1 MFDEIGS
8 SRGSRA
14 VVAKSL
20 LPTYW
25 RWHRLTRNGDALQKK
40 FVLLLLLLPFSTF
53 AKENLLVARVT
64 YLQKF
69 IHEKRCGDDFCD
81 GYVIFARDEK
91 TEYALICVLDFYDR
105 DRKTPNNDKPSCKE
119 VPLGSHIAKTDD
131 ENFWFIEYSPAVKYQ
146 VFRETPLKGQK

>member
-1 MFDEIGS
+1 LKE
-8 SRGSRA
+8 
-14 VVAKSL
+14 KL
-20 LPTYW
+20 
-25 RWHRLTRNGDALQKK
+25 
-40 FVLLLLLLPFSTF
+40 VLLLLLLPFSAF
-53 AKENLLVARVT
+53 AKERVFVAHVT

-69 IHEKRCGDDFCD
+69 VHEKRCGDDFCD

-105 DRKTPNNDKPSCKE
+105 DKKTPNNDKASCKE

-146 VFRETPLKGQK
+146 VFRETPLQGQK